1 MTKIT
6 NESEYAQA
14 SDRADTLYGAAEGTP
29 QKQELDELL
38 AALRAYEADFVRMLK
53 ENGWVP
59 KRSKYSFLPKLFYY
73 VDASV
78 LTI

>member
-14 SDRADTLYGAAEGTP
+14 SDRADALYGAAEGTP

-53 ENGWVP
+53 ENG
-59 KRSKYSFLPKLFYY
+59 
-73 VDASV
+73 
-78 LTI
+78 